1 MDLKLEGHQEVSNLY
16 EGIKN
21 TQSSQITL
29 RIFSW
34 FMSTMIDSRSP
45 MGGAMA

>member
-16 EGIKN
+16 KGIKN

-29 RIFSW
+29 RLFFVIYEHYDW
-34 FMSTMIDSRSP
+34 
-45 MGGAMA
+45 